1 MQNQTLR
8 PRRISQRMLVSLG
21 VGLACLVTLGCSG
34 DGKYPVSGTVTW
46 EGEPI
51 PADQNGHITFMP
63 TDASVGPD
71 AGPIGPDGTY
81 SFRSS
86 PGEKRVEILISRPT
100 GKVIE
105 SMGMSAE
112 EQYIPRKYN
121 EETELVVTVEAES
134 NTLDFDLVK

>member
-1 MQNQTLR
+1 MQHKNLR
-8 PRRISQRMLVSLG
+8 RFQNRILALLG
-21 VGLACLVTLGCSG
+21 VCLACLAAFGCGG

-63 TDASVGPD
+63 TDTSIGPD

-86 PGEKRVEILISRPT
+86 PGVKKVEILISRPK

-121 EETELVVTVEAES
+121 EETELSVTVEPKS
-134 NTLDFDLVK
+134 NELNFDLVK